1 MTRGSSRIRAVG
13 RSSLKV
19 HQLEYDACMD
29 SRSTKVINLFPAVA
43 LAFALVLLWGALNT
57 LAPSL
62 LLIALSVIIAASMN
76 PAVNWLN
83 VRLKFPRA
91 LGAALILFVVLGGIV
106 GLVGALVPAV
116 IAQLTGLIAAVPA
129 TAKTVQQWLVDS
141 SATNPVF
148 KNLTDSLQ
156 TADLAQQLQGLLS
169 AIPNTLLSAVGA
181 TGNVLNGAI
190 LALLLL
196 LMGFTVLIQ
205 PDPLM
210 KGALAAV
217 PLRYRDEVSRAIAR
231 VGHQLSAWM
240 ISTLLL
246 SLILAVSY
254 FVALAILG
262 AFGVRV
268 GNIFLFSVIA
278 GVTNFIPVVGPIF
291 GLLPPVLSA
300 LAPVP
305 GNALWVLVVLFTINF
320 LVLNLI
326 APIVMARGVSLHPA
340 SNLGGVLLFSALFG
354 VIGAFLAV
362 PFAIVV
368 KAIYEE
374 LYLPITNAAPVSDA
388 DVSRI
393 IHGQTLEPK
402 DDAGNLERISG
413 DMP

>member
-1 MTRGSSRIRAVG
+1 MKPLARGSNAAD
-13 RSSLKV
+13 
-19 HQLEYDACMD
+19 LEYDAGMD
-29 SRSTKVINLFPAVA
+29 SRSTRVINLFPAVA
-43 LAFALVLLWGALNT
+43 LAFGLVLLWGALNT

-116 IAQLTGLIAAVPA
+116 VAQLTALIAAVPV
-129 TAKTVQQWLVDS
+129 TVQNVQQWLVAS

-156 TADLAQQLQGLLS
+156 TADLAKQLQGLLS

-217 PLRYRDEVSRAIAR
+217 PLRYRDEVSKALAR

-246 SLILAVSY
+246 SLILAITY

-305 GNALWVLVVLFTINF
+305 INALWVLIVLFTVNF
-320 LVLNLI
+320 LVLNII

-393 IHGQTLEPK
+393 IHGQVLEAR
-402 DDAGNLERISG
+402 DDAGILERPTSG

>member
-1 MTRGSSRIRAVG
+1 
-13 RSSLKV
+13 
-19 HQLEYDACMD
+19 MD
-29 SRSTKVINLFPAVA
+29 SRSTRVINLFPAVA
-43 LAFALVLLWGALNT
+43 LAFGLVLLWGALNT

-62 LLIALSVIIAASMN
+62 LLIALAVIIAASMN

-106 GLVGALVPAV
+106 GLLGALVPAV
-116 IAQLTGLIAAVPA
+116 VAQLTALIAAVPG
-129 TAKTVQQWLVDS
+129 TAKAVQDWLVTS
-141 SATNPVF
+141 SATNPIF

-156 TADLAQQLQGLLS
+156 MADLAQQLQGLLS
-169 AIPNTLLSAVGA
+169 AIPNTLLSAIGA
-181 TGNVLNGAI
+181 TGNLLNGAI

-217 PLRYRDEVSRAIAR
+217 PLRYRDEVSNAIAR

-246 SLILAVSY
+246 SLILAVTY
-254 FVALAILG
+254 FVALGILS
-262 AFGVRV
+262 AFGVSV

-305 GNALWVLVVLFTINF
+305 SNALWVLVVLLIVNF
-320 LVLNLI
+320 LVLNLV
-326 APIVMARGVSLHPA
+326 APVVMARGVSLHPA

-388 DVSRI
+388 DVTRI
-393 IHGQTLEPK
+393 IHGQTLEPR
-402 DDAGNLERISG
+402 DDAGNPEHRAVEVGRGAPG
-413 DMP
+413 DLP